1 MFEDAMINLSNI
13 HPVTDFTRKTKEYI
27 QRLKETGD
35 PEVLT
40 VNGQAEIVVQ
50 SANAYQKLLDRA
62 ERAEILPMLQKSL
75 AEAKRGEGRP
85 ARDVLKEIAAT
96 VGVKLD

>member
-1 MFEDAMINLSNI
+1 MIQLNNI
-13 HPVTDFTRKTKEYI
+13 HPVTDFTRKTKQYI
-27 QRLKETGD
+27 QRLKKTGH

-50 SANAYQKLLDRA
+50 SAEAYQKLLDAA
-62 ERAEILPMLQKSL
+62 ELAQVLPVLQKSL
-75 AEAKRGEGRP
+75 SEAKRNAGRP

>member
-1 MFEDAMINLSNI
+1 MIDLNNI

-40 VNGQAEIVVQ
+40 VNGQAEVVVQ
-50 SANAYQKLLDRA
+50 SANAYQKLLEKA
-62 ERAEILPMLQKSL
+62 EQAEILPILQKSL
-75 AEAKRGEGRP
+75 AEARRGEGRP